1 MQLLMWAISSTGTE
15 AKAAGSPDVILDI
28 LETLMPKARPK
39 TSSTTSRPTTSTERG
54 TSTTV
59 RATSAPEVEITVE
72 EDEPPP
78 ISGTTLTNI
87 TDQMTSP
94 EVKTIAPKRVDG
106 EGHSR
111 AVFVVPARPPRNNLT
126 RSEGSVRKYDGVEDI
141 TDAPVGT
148 HRKPPC
154 PVFSPKRRWRRT
166 DGNGGGLRPDKGYL
180 DDPADSLFATGEDTV
195 NKRVAKRIKS
205 TNAAQAEA
213 IEPLTPPEGIDSTI
227 QSDWELRQWADV
239 ARKVDAG
246 HTRVRAKTD
255 NEPSWLPVTKMKLYD
270 QYFTVQL
277 KTLVSAAIDAIA
289 DASFH
294 ITGSNHVAG
303 ETYTAVD
310 DPVRTVDNTK
320 TLALKSP
327 RGHPKFGVGATQ
339 GLARAIQFPLIT
351 HAAVDHVIDIN
362 MRKLNRCHT
371 LAMQALESLGA
382 PIPPPESP
390 RHSRGALMDRVTVG
404 VATAAGLFGLSLFG
418 LGGQTAQLT
427 TQVKG
432 LQSDVHS
439 IRQKTAALLRAEG
452 AMKEYAHKALE
463 GTSHRFGA
471 LRKGLLVESTANAAC
486 ETSRSVQRVMEK
498 VRQGK
503 LPVELFQSKAELI
516 SVVEDIKTNFLKP
529 LGLHFILE
537 DEQLLLRSF
546 CEGYLQENIRAT
558 ALTEGDA
565 STFTKGSLG
574 HPWVD
579 NQGRVLSS
587 MPGGVVAKDEQNKI
601 KLGIDGNT
609 YRKYV
614 SHKVHAKGMRPGFLT
629 KTVDLVAKVQVPVAK
644 SQGQCWEQLKLENKL
659 FSIEGEPYLLEESHT
674 VFRSTDL
681 ESRTEYRSI
690 PNSELKFCDS
700 VVGAPLM
707 TCPRER
713 VREWGVCE
721 EELVKGGLVKDCLTK
736 LVRWDNTQ
744 PYIQQRGR
752 SLEFVVFV
760 PSHLSLTVTCPH
772 SPRRG
777 WSTSAAKGM
786 LIVVPPPFCTIHVGE
801 LSYLAVA
808 AMAKARTHGNF
819 QGDLLNQAVQELAN
833 SMDIDW
839 TEVQESLQRLE
850 DAHVTLR
857 EVFDDAQ
864 LTTTGQAWDYVQSKL
879 WGIIATLLAIG
890 TLTGGGMLSI
900 WVARRYKTLWKGL
913 PARVSQLVS
922 ISDNSRVRNDQKTT
936 VEMRDLKRRMECA
949 ERCQEKTASEIGL
962 LKDMGASLSANAL
975 NQTLTRVCEA
985 PEASL
990 AESQPLVPLNPAMTT
1005 TPSSRSVI
1013 FPTTT
1018 GLMNRSNRR

>member
-1 MQLLMWAISSTGTE
+1 
-15 AKAAGSPDVILDI
+15 
-28 LETLMPKARPK
+28 
-39 TSSTTSRPTTSTERG
+39 
-54 TSTTV
+54 
-59 RATSAPEVEITVE
+59 
-72 EDEPPP
+72 
-78 ISGTTLTNI
+78 
-87 TDQMTSP
+87 
-94 EVKTIAPKRVDG
+94 
-106 EGHSR
+106 
-111 AVFVVPARPPRNNLT
+111 
-126 RSEGSVRKYDGVEDI
+126 
-141 TDAPVGT
+141 
-148 HRKPPC
+148 
-154 PVFSPKRRWRRT
+154 
-166 DGNGGGLRPDKGYL
+166 
-180 DDPADSLFATGEDTV
+180 
-195 NKRVAKRIKS
+195 
-205 TNAAQAEA
+205 
-213 IEPLTPPEGIDSTI
+213 
-227 QSDWELRQWADV
+227 
-239 ARKVDAG
+239 
-246 HTRVRAKTD
+246 
-255 NEPSWLPVTKMKLYD
+255 
-270 QYFTVQL
+270 
-277 KTLVSAAIDAIA
+277 
-289 DASFH
+289 
-294 ITGSNHVAG
+294 
-303 ETYTAVD
+303 
-310 DPVRTVDNTK
+310 
-320 TLALKSP
+320 
-327 RGHPKFGVGATQ
+327 
-339 GLARAIQFPLIT
+339 
-351 HAAVDHVIDIN
+351 
-362 MRKLNRCHT
+362 
-371 LAMQALESLGA
+371 
-382 PIPPPESP
+382 
-390 RHSRGALMDRVTVG
+390 MDRVTVG

-498 VRQGK
+498 VRQGQ
-503 LPVELFQSKAELI
+503 LPVELFQSKTELI
-516 SVVEDIKTNFLKP
+516 SVVEDVKTNFLKP

-537 DEQLLLRSF
+537 DEQLLLGSF
-546 CEGYLQENIRAT
+546 CEGYLQENTRAT
-558 ALTEGDA
+558 ALTEGDT

-587 MPGGVVAKDEQNKI
+587 MPGGVAAKDEQNKV

-786 LIVVPPPFCTIHVGE
+786 LIVVPPPFRTIHVGE

-900 WVARRYKTLWKGL
+900 WVARRYKNLWKGL

-922 ISDNSRVRNDQKTT
+922 ISDNSRVRSDQKTT

-975 NQTLTRVCEA
+975 NQTLTRVCEV